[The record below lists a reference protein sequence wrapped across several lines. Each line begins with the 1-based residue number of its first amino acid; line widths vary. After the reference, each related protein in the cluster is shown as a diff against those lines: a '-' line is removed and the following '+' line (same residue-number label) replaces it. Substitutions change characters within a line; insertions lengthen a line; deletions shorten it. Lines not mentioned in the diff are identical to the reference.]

1 MKVVGIISS
10 ANRRGN
16 SATLL
21 REALTGARE
30 AGAETEEVFLPDLEI
45 GYCRGCMTC
54 SRTGSCVIDDDF
66 APLRQTLVEADGI
79 ILSSP
84 TYGAAP
90 CARMKNMF
98 DRLGMFE
105 YLTSSVFGGKY
116 VAAISTCASFGARQ
130 TVDYLTHLPLGTVFE
145 RAYVSG
151 KLTAK
156 LSGGRKAAEMPK
168 SLQDARSLGSRVAMD
183 FTRERHH
190 PFQRP
195 VGRMIDAVM
204 MRPLIAKGI
213 VDHREGEMS
222 GVYDNLIRRGLI
234 AAD

>member
-1 MKVVGIISS
+1 MKVVGVTSS

-21 REALTGARE
+21 REALDGART
-30 AGAETEEVFLPDLEI
+30 AGAQVEEVFLPDLDI
-45 GYCRGCMTC
+45 GFCRGCMTC
-54 SRTGSCVIDDDF
+54 SRTASCVLDDDF
-66 APLRQTLVEADGI
+66 GGLRETLLEADGI

-116 VAAISTCASFGARQ
+116 VAAISTCASFGAKE
-130 TVDYLTHLPLGTVFE
+130 TVDYLTHLPLGSVFE
-145 RAYVSG
+145 RGYVSG

-156 LSGGRKAAEMPK
+156 VSGGRSVADSPQLMQRARR
-168 SLQDARSLGSRVAMD
+168 LGTRVVQDFRASRRYPMQGGIGRIVNVAM
-183 FTRERHH
+183 
-190 PFQRP
+190 RP
-195 VGRMIDAVM
+195 M
-204 MRPLIAKGI
+204 IAKGI
-213 VDHREGEMS
+213 ADHRDGEMR
-222 GVYDNLIRRGLI
+222 GVYTNLAGRGLI
-234 AAD
+234 PSV